1 MKWEGSYGNVSQPFR
16 HVCMHAQGWRSNVLV
31 CAATTKCLR
40 LHALGKTDIY
50 SPQFWRLAYWESRCW
65 VSGEGPLLLWQPSSP
80 CILTGEGAAALWVS
94 LLRTQ
99 IPSMRAPPARPSHPA
114 KAPACDA
121 IALGLGL
128 QHTNFG
134 GTQNSEPSGIRWGR
148 PGKRQ
153 QALCK
158 ADQEEVGWRRA
169 TYQSWSTHWA
179 HQLLWLGSKVCPG
192 WLRRNA
198 GHSTELIT
206 DHLSL
211 WWVVFLLWLYR
222 SSYRL
227 ADPGRQYM
235 PLVML

>member
-1 MKWEGSYGNVSQPFR
+1 MVLEVGILRIKVLGVWWGPTSPLAAFLSLHPHWWRGSGS
-16 HVCMHAQGWRSNVLV
+16 
-31 CAATTKCLR
+31 
-40 LHALGKTDIY
+40 LGL
-50 SPQFWRLAYWESRCW
+50 FA
-65 VSGEGPLLLWQPSSP
+65 
-80 CILTGEGAAALWVS
+80 
-94 LLRTQ
+94 RTQ
-99 IPSMRAPPARPSHPA
+99 IPFTRAPPTWPSHSA

-128 QHTNFG
+128 QHTDFG

-153 QALCK
+153 QAFCK
-158 ADQEEVGWRRA
+158 ADQEEVGWRWA

-179 HQLLWLGSKVCPG
+179 HQLWWLGSKVCPG

-206 DHLSL
+206 NHLSL
-211 WWVVFLLWLYR
+211 WWVVFLPWLYR

-227 ADPGRQYM
+227 ADPGRQCM
-235 PLVML
+235 LLVML